1 MCPAH
6 SVTLYRGRLD
16 PILEISEEHSLVTLI
31 ESETAPLWVW
41 SPPTSVMTNQSVS
54 FHSPFKSLEM
64 AETHLWIE
72 VGSWRPPLAVRP
84 IASWFPW
91 HVFRQ
96 QSSREW
102 PSSTLTSPPP
112 PTQSNRLQAPACNL
126 VAVSPTTKFTHRQ
139 KGWPPCA
146 WATAYVRTQ
155 TAFLRIGHAG
165 KPPRSTARICQF
177 EASSSAAS
185 HAPSALY
192 KVKKAAVLFH
202 QCVRVDETR
211 TQTELHVVSAR
222 PITFLPKRCCANIA
236 VGKKAEKK
244 KMWGWIII
252 S

>member
-84 IASWFPW
+84 IAGWFPW

-112 PTQSNRLQAPACNL
+112 LRRVTDCKHPLAIWWPFHPQLNL
-126 VAVSPTTKFTHRQ
+126 LT
-139 KGWPPCA
+139 
-146 WATAYVRTQ
+146 
-155 TAFLRIGHAG
+155 
-165 KPPRSTARICQF
+165 
-177 EASSSAAS
+177 
-185 HAPSALY
+185 
-192 KVKKAAVLFH
+192 
-202 QCVRVDETR
+202 
-211 TQTELHVVSAR
+211 
-222 PITFLPKRCCANIA
+222 
-236 VGKKAEKK
+236 GKKGGRRVHERLR
-244 KMWGWIII
+244 MSGHRRL